1 MQHRPQSRTR
11 VAPARTALLRAAV
24 VIGGGLGLVA
34 FTAAPASAAPTAVT
48 ATITAPAAATV
59 GDTVDVAVTVP
70 ATADVYGYQ
79 VDLTA
84 DADVL
89 AVVDGSV
96 TGPEGGFDAVR
107 RTGDTVTLL
116 HTRLGTS
123 PALSGD
129 LTASVDLRATAPGDI
144 DLAVTRVTLVAA
156 DGSTTVLTD
165 PASTRVTVAAVP
177 TPTPTATAT
186 PTPAPGTTPG
196 TDPTS
201 GSGTGNGAGGSGS
214 GSGTGTDADPAGTAS
229 RTPAG
234 GALAFTGADVAPW
247 LATSAALLALGGG
260 IVLARRRA
268 RATVA
273 AGSADSEDAR

>member
-11 VAPARTALLRAAV
+11 VAPARTAFLRAAV

-34 FTAAPASAAPTAVT
+34 LTAAPASAAPTAVT
-48 ATITAPAAATV
+48 ATIAAPATATV
-59 GDTVDVAVTVP
+59 GDTLDVAVTVP

-96 TGPEGGFDAVR
+96 TGPGGGFDAVR

-165 PASTRVTVAAVP
+165 PASTRVTIAAVP

-201 GSGTGNGAGGSGS
+201 GPGTGNGAGGPGS
-214 GSGTGTDADPAGTAS
+214 GTDADPAGTAS

>member
-1 MQHRPQSRTR
+1 MQHRPQSRMR
-11 VAPARTALLRAAV
+11 VAPARTAFLRAAV

-34 FTAAPASAAPTAVT
+34 LTAAPASAAPTAVT
-48 ATITAPAAATV
+48 ATITAPATATV
-59 GDTVDVAVTVP
+59 GDTLDVAVTVP

-129 LTASVDLRATAPGDI
+129 LTASVDLRATVPGDI

-177 TPTPTATAT
+177 TPTPTATAA
-186 PTPAPGTTPG
+186 PTPGTTPG

-201 GSGTGNGAGGSGS
+201 VPGTGNGAGGSGS
-214 GSGTGTDADPAGTAS
+214 GTDADSAGTAS

-234 GALAFTGADVAPW
+234 GALAFTGADLAPW